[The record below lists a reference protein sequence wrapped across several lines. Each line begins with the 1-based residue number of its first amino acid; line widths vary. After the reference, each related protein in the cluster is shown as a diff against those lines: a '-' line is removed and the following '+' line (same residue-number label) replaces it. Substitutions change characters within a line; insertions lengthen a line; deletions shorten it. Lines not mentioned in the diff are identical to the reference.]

1 MNTSLIKL
9 MKKKPGDTSGAKAAA
24 KGANNI
30 KEYEVFEVMKNEL
43 KSKDMMIQNLRD
55 RLVDL
60 EEKVNGIELN
70 QERNGRNRGEEV
82 DDEESQRARDK
93 SQQRIKEAIINLERK
108 LE

>member
-1 MNTSLIKL
+1 
-9 MKKKPGDTSGAKAAA
+9 MKKKPGDASGAKATA

-60 EEKVNGIELN
+60 EEKVNGIEQN
-70 QERNGRNRGEEV
+70 QERNGRNRGDEV

>member
-9 MKKKPGDTSGAKAAA
+9 MKNKPGDASGAKAAA
-24 KGANNI
+24 KGANKI

-60 EEKVNGIELN
+60 EEKVSGIEQN

-93 SQQRIKEAIINLERK
+93 SQQRIKEAIINLEMK

>member
-9 MKKKPGDTSGAKAAA
+9 MKNKPGDASGAKAAA

-60 EEKVNGIELN
+60 EEKVSGIEQN

-93 SQQRIKEAIINLERK
+93 SQQRIKEAIINLEMK